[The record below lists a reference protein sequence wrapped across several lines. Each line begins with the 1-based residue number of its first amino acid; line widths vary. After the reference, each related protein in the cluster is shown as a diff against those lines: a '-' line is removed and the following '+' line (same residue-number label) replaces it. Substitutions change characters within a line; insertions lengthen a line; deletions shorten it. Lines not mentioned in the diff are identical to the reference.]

1 MGSESGWPS
10 ATFAPC
16 ARLFVLLALCAADAA
31 FGASSAHAYCR
42 EIVDSKSE
50 DPCDASS
57 GKPPLFWSRG
67 CISYVFNEDVFSRL
81 LPMSEAEIRATFKTS
96 YQAWA
101 EVQCPG
107 APGKAPF
114 LVSQIP
120 SPKTTS
126 TSDSAF
132 VYDQPNESIV
142 VVRERSE
149 WATRKQDPNAL
160 ALTLIW
166 HDKHTGEILDVDM
179 ELNKGAGTF
188 SNCSQGC
195 GNSKVDLQN
204 TITHEAGH
212 LLGLGHS
219 PVPGATMQART
230 SSSPEITKRSLEQD
244 DKDGYCAIDLPAGP
258 SNNTCPVA
266 PVFPSKKTV
275 QTCGCE
281 TVGASSSPA
290 ILSGALAFGIVLCLR
305 LRRRQRR

>member
-1 MGSESGWPS
+1 MLS
-10 ATFAPC
+10 
-16 ARLFVLLALCAADAA
+16 LALCTATVSTIS
-31 FGASSAHAYCR
+31 ASSAHAYCR
-42 EIVDSKSE
+42 EIVDSKTE
-50 DPCDASS
+50 DPCDASTD
-57 GKPPLFWSRG
+57 KPPLFWNRG
-67 CISYVFNEDVFSRL
+67 CISYVFNEDVFERL
-81 LPMSEAEIRATFKTS
+81 LPMTEAEIRATFKTS
-96 YQAWA
+96 YQTWA
-101 EVQCPG
+101 DVQCPS
-107 APGKAPF
+107 AAGKTPF

-120 SPKTTS
+120 SPKTTT

-132 VYDQPNESIV
+132 VYDKPNESIV

-149 WATRKQDPNAL
+149 WATRKQDPNEL

-219 PVPGATMQART
+219 PVPGATMHART

-244 DKDGYCAIDLPAGP
+244 DKDGYCAIGLPAGP
-258 SNNTCPVA
+258 CPSCQCPSA

-281 TVGASSSPA
+281 SVGAASTPGS
-290 ILSGALAFGIVLCLR
+290 LAAVGLFSLLLLQR
-305 LRRRQRR
+305 LRRRKLQ